1 MPKRATIIF
10 TSNDGPRQE
19 GPGLFVYYCKYS
31 GKHAFTSGARIAAAW
46 LRMHRASAG
55 RSIMGTSEA

>member
-31 GKHAFTSGARIAAAW
+31 GKHAFTTGTHAAAQAV
-46 LRMHRASAG
+46 LHAQ
-55 RSIMGTSEA
+55 SISIP

>member
-31 GKHAFTSGARIAAAW
+31 GKHAFTTGARTAAGHLCSFACTAV
-46 LRMHRASAG
+46 R
-55 RSIMGTSEA
+55 E